1 MSWLGHPGPGG
12 EFRQLV
18 YKGGEM
24 ESKKCFVQDLALGGR
39 QRASASQTLRSAGC
53 DLGQVNISELQ
64 LSHLQSED
72 NSGPYFVALL

>member
-1 MSWLGHPGPGG
+1 MSWLGHPGPEG

-24 ESKKCFVQDLALGGR
+24 ESKKCSVQDLAPGGR
-39 QRASASQTLRSAGC
+39 QRASASQTLRSAGY
-53 DLGQVNISELQ
+53 DPGHVNISELQ
-64 LSHLQSED
+64 LPHLQSED